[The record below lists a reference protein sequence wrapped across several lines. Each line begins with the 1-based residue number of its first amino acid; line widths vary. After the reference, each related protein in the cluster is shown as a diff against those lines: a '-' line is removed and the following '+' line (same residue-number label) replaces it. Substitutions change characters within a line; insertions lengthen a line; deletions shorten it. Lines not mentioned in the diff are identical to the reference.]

1 MSCTEGYK
9 VRQLQHRY
17 LLGSRS
23 WTESQAHK
31 DQAIVIGEEAHGRAP
46 LLLSQPEKNRQQTT
60 GIFDRTTWGR
70 LQWPRDYQVFVNYI
84 KTCCLSNAYY
94 HHHSILSSLKFP
106 TQTQVKLLYILAHRL
121 NMRSTTIF
129 SVAITA
135 LSFFATTTS
144 AWCDV
149 KKFLE
154 DCCLRDDKARH
165 DQGNGFADGDF
176 CNAEILKT
184 CDADCCSMSTGLG
197 IGCPK

>member
-1 MSCTEGYK
+1 M
-9 VRQLQHRY
+9 H
-17 LLGSRS
+17 
-23 WTESQAHK
+23 
-31 DQAIVIGEEAHGRAP
+31 
-46 LLLSQPEKNRQQTT
+46 
-60 GIFDRTTWGR
+60 
-70 LQWPRDYQVFVNYI
+70 
-84 KTCCLSNAYY
+84 
-94 HHHSILSSLKFP
+94 
-106 TQTQVKLLYILAHRL
+106 
-121 NMRSTTIF
+121 STTIF

-149 KKFLE
+149 KFLLE

-184 CDADCCSMSTGLG
+184 CNADCCSMSTGLG